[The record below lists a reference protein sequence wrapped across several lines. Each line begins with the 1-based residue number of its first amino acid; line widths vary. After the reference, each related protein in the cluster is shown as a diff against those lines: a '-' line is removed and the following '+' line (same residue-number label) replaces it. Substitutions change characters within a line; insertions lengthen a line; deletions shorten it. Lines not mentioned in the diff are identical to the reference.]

1 MSNSQYN
8 EQNEQDELQKYLEEK
23 AKQEQEKEQEAEPL
37 SAYDA
42 CVLRESARI
51 HELIAEA
58 QKEVKKW
65 FEWIAFVEI
74 FLFSAHH
81 FIVMFFIIS

>member
-1 MSNSQYN
+1 MNNSQYN

-23 AKQEQEKEQEAEPL
+23 AQQEQAKQQEAEPL

-42 CVLRESARI
+42 CVLKESARI

-58 QKEVKKW
+58 QRESKEHD
-65 FEWIAFVEI
+65 
-74 FLFSAHH
+74 LDD
-81 FIVMFFIIS
+81 

>member
-1 MSNSQYN
+1 MSNSQYK

-23 AKQEQEKEQEAEPL
+23 ARQEQEKQQEAEPL

-42 CVLRESARI
+42 CVLKESAKI

-58 QKEVKKW
+58 QKEVKK
-65 FEWIAFVEI
+65 
-74 FLFSAHH
+74 
-81 FIVMFFIIS
+81 

>member
-8 EQNEQDELQKYLEEK
+8 EQDEQNELQKYLEEK

-37 SAYDA
+37 SAYEA
-42 CVLRESARI
+42 CVLKESARI

-58 QKEVKKW
+58 QREVKNGSDG
-65 FEWIAFVEI
+65 E
-74 FLFSAHH
+74 
-81 FIVMFFIIS
+81 

>member
-8 EQNEQDELQKYLEEK
+8 ERNQQDELQKYLEEK
-23 AKQEQEKEQEAEPL
+23 AKQDQKKEQEAEPL

-42 CVLRESARI
+42 CVLKESAKI

-58 QKEVKKW
+58 QKGK
-65 FEWIAFVEI
+65 AD
-74 FLFSAHH
+74 
-81 FIVMFFIIS
+81 